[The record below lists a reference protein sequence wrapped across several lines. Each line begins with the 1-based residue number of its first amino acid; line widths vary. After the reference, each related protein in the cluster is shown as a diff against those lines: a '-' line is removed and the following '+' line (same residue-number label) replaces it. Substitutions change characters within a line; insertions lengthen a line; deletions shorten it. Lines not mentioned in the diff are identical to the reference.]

1 MPYVDSKYFQQYI
14 VQLNRETNLS
24 TLNLIFRRFNMS
36 VLACIAIRT
45 VVRVV
50 LVRHLFG
57 GVRGTVIDG
66 GRLPLS
72 PVEELKEQLRAS
84 ILERRG
90 CMATEEVPQMEP
102 IEVVLPP
109 NLDLKEMAQKR
120 GHLKGVTTIDVH
132 HRAVLKPEVQLEIVQ
147 GTPAEKGVTVEVIAD
162 DAVLP
167 ETPVNAEIVIFG
179 PRAGEL
185 EAAAQAEMPYAG
197 LEFEVASFEK
207 ADLRFWDNFFARIAQ
222 KSHVLDMLDD
232 AHLLGLKDKYS
243 KGYHPIRE
251 MGTDVYGIVHVTKN
265 SMNAL
270 YLTDRESGTFRTVT
284 ATKRFNE
291 ADEVGVL
298 EAKAFLNG
306 RY

>member
-1 MPYVDSKYFQQYI
+1 
-14 VQLNRETNLS
+14 
-24 TLNLIFRRFNMS
+24 
-36 VLACIAIRT
+36 
-45 VVRVV
+45 
-50 LVRHLFG
+50 
-57 GVRGTVIDG
+57 
-66 GRLPLS
+66 
-72 PVEELKEQLRAS
+72 
-84 ILERRG
+84 
-90 CMATEEVPQMEP
+90 
-102 IEVVLPP
+102 
-109 NLDLKEMAQKR
+109 
-120 GHLKGVTTIDVH
+120 
-132 HRAVLKPEVQLEIVQ
+132 VLKVPADDPQAISDAILHSRHHEVELEIVQ
-147 GTPAEKGVTVEVIAD
+147 GTKGVTVEVIAD

-207 ADLRFWDNFFARIAQ
+207 ADLRFWDNFFARITQ

>member
-1 MPYVDSKYFQQYI
+1 
-14 VQLNRETNLS
+14 
-24 TLNLIFRRFNMS
+24 MS
-36 VLACIAIRT
+36 VAAIAIRT
-45 VVRVV
+45 IAKVA
-50 LVRHLFG
+50 LVRHIFG
-57 GVRGTVIDG
+57 GVRGTVVDG

-72 PVEELKEQLRAS
+72 PVEELKEQLRTS

-90 CMATEEVPQMEP
+90 CVAVEEVPQMEP

-109 NLDLKEMAQKR
+109 NLNISEMAQKR
-120 GHLKGVTTIDVH
+120 GQLKGVTTIDVH
-132 HRAVLKPEVQLEIVQ
+132 HRAVLKVPADDPQAISDAILHSRHHDVELEIV
-147 GTPAEKGVTVEVIAD
+147 KGVGVEVIAD
-162 DAVLP
+162 DHPADA
-167 ETPVNAEIVIFG
+167 TPVTAEVVVFG
-179 PRAGEL
+179 PRAAEL

-222 KSHVLDMLDD
+222 KSHILDQLDD
-232 AHLLGLKDKYS
+232 AHLLSLKDKYS

-284 ATKRFNE
+284 QTKRFNE
-291 ADEVGVL
+291 ATEVGVL